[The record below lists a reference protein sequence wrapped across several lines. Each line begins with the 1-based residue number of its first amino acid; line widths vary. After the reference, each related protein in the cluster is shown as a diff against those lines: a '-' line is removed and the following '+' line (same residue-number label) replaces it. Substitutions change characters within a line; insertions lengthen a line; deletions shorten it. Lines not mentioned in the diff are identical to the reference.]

1 MRKNP
6 HVRICGGLGSA
17 TTLVYPT
24 PDLPGDEEDP
34 SGEERY
40 PGARSEEHEG
50 WLLTPNGMVKCQEPA
65 FSMSNIVLRP
75 PTSSTTAAKR
85 RTPVED
91 RSGLDVPAGLDDRS
105 SPADR
110 APVRPTSHASM
121 SG

>member
-1 MRKNP
+1 MTLDVGSRLGHSPIAEPP
-6 HVRICGGLGSA
+6 H
-17 TTLVYPT
+17 
-24 PDLPGDEEDP
+24 
-34 SGEERY
+34 
-40 PGARSEEHEG
+40 
-50 WLLTPNGMVKCQEPA
+50 QEPA

-110 APVRPTSHASM
+110 APVRPTSRASM